1 MLERGDNME
10 IEIIPARPVFT
21 NPIEGKTIKKRVAA
35 YARVSTDN
43 EEQETSFEGQQTYYT
58 NLIKTNPTYE
68 FVGIYADD
76 GISGTMIEKRAEFKR
91 MIKDALD
98 GKIDLIL
105 TKSISRF
112 ARNTV
117 DTLTTVRALKEKGVE
132 VFFEKEK
139 ISSLASSG
147 ELMLTILSSL
157 AQEESRSISEN
168 VKIGKRWQMK
178 EGKFT
183 FTHTSFLGFKKC
195 DDGYTIDE
203 EGAEIVRTIYRLFL
217 YDGKSYSY
225 IAKYLNEMGKR
236 TARGNEFK
244 VNNILSIL
252 TNEKY
257 KGDCILQK
265 TYSADFLT
273 HKMKKNDGV
282 LPQYHLKG
290 CLPQI
295 IRPEEWELAQSEV
308 ERRKQM
314 GQGKSI
320 SDVFSSKLVCGDC
333 GGFLGRKVWHSND
346 AYRSYV
352 YMCNHKYEKK
362 RKCDCPTLKE
372 EDIKNSFLKAFSI
385 AKSDESVIEDLEM
398 AINLLSDNKDEEDEI
413 TKIDAELQVVAKLVQ
428 EHIDKNTKVQQDQK
442 EYQRIYDEFKERYDG
457 LKEKRKATFKKI
469 ASRTVAIQHIKEMI
483 DALNKKD
490 LISVVFDERH
500 FNTLIDRGIVLHDGT
515 IEWHF
520 KCGKI
525 IRF

>member
-1 MLERGDNME
+1 ME
-10 IEIIPARPVFT
+10 IEIIPARPIIS
-21 NPIEGKTIKKRVAA
+21 NPIEGKLLKKRVAA

-58 NLIKTNPTYE
+58 NLIKSNPAYE

-203 EGAEIVRTIYRLFL
+203 DGAEIVRTIYRLFL
-217 YDGKSYSY
+217 NDGRSYSY

-295 IRPEEWELAQSEV
+295 IRPDEWELAQFEV
-308 ERRKQM
+308 ENRKQM

-320 SDVFSSKLVCGDC
+320 SDVFASKLVCGDC

-352 YMCNHKYEKK
+352 YMCNHKYGNK

-372 EDIKNSFLKAFSI
+372 EDIKNSYVKAASLLLT
-385 AKSDESVIEDLEM
+385 DESVIEDLEL
-398 AINLLSDNKDEEDEI
+398 AIKMLSDNKVEEDEMV
-413 TKIDAELQVVAKLVQ
+413 KIDAELQIVAKLAQ

-442 EYQRIYDEFKERYDG
+442 EYQRIYDEFVERYDA
-457 LKEKRKATFKKI
+457 LKARRKVLESTIAKRGAAIKHTQNMIEFLKKE
-469 ASRTVAIQHIKEMI
+469 S
-483 DALNKKD
+483 
-490 LISVVFDERH
+490 LISVVFDESH
-500 FNTLIDRGIVLHDGT
+500 FKQLIDRGVVMHDGT

-520 KCGKI
+520 KCGKTI
-525 IRF
+525 KI

>member
-10 IEIIPARPVFT
+10 IEIIPARPIMC
-21 NPIEGKTIKKRVAA
+21 NPIEGKVIKKRVAA

-58 NLIKTNPTYE
+58 NLIKSNPGYE

-183 FTHTSFLGFKKC
+183 FTHTTFLGFKKC

-203 EGAEIVRTIYRLFL
+203 NGAEIVKTIYRLFL

-225 IAKYLNEMGKR
+225 IAKYLNETGKR
-236 TARGNEFK
+236 TAKGNEFK
-244 VNNILSIL
+244 VNNIISIL

-295 IRPEEWELAQSEV
+295 IKPEVWELAQSEV
-308 ERRKQM
+308 ESRKQM

-346 AYRSYV
+346 TYRSYV
-352 YMCNHKYEKK
+352 YVCNHKYGKK
-362 RKCDCPTLKE
+362 RKCDCPTMKE
-372 EDIKNSFLKAFSI
+372 DVIKNSFLKAVSLV
-385 AKSDESVIEDLEM
+385 KQDENAIEDLEL
-398 AINLLSDNKDEEDEI
+398 AINMLSDNRAEEDEI
-413 TKIDAELQVVAKLVQ
+413 VKIDTEMQVVARLVQ
-428 EHIDKNTKVQQDQK
+428 EHVDKNTKVQQDQK
-442 EYQRIYDEFKERYDG
+442 EYQKIYDEFIERYDT
-457 LKEKRKATFKKI
+457 LKAKRKAAYKKI
-469 ASRTVAIQHIKEMI
+469 ANRAVAIQHIENMIEFLKKESFI
-483 DALNKKD
+483 TA
-490 LISVVFDERH
+490 VFDERY
-500 FNTLIDRGIVLHDGT
+500 FTMLIDRGIVLHDGT

-525 IRF
+525 I

>member
-1 MLERGDNME
+1 ME
-10 IEIIPARPVFT
+10 IEIIPARPTFT
-21 NPIEGKTIKKRVAA
+21 NPIEGKVVKKRVAA
-35 YARVSTDN
+35 YARVSTDSD
-43 EEQETSFEGQQTYYT
+43 EQETSFEGQQTYYT
-58 NLIKTNPTYE
+58 NLIRSNPTYE

-76 GISGTMIEKRAEFKR
+76 GITGTMIEKRAEFKR

-117 DTLTTVRALKEKGVE
+117 DTLTTVRSLKEKGVE

-183 FTHTSFLGFKKC
+183 FTYTSFLGFKKC
-195 DDGYTIDE
+195 DKGYTIDQD
-203 EGAEIVRTIYRLFL
+203 GAEIVRTIYRLFL
-217 YDGKSYSY
+217 YDGKSYSF
-225 IAKYLNEMGKR
+225 IANYLNKTGKR
-236 TARGNEFK
+236 TAKGNEFK
-244 VNNILSIL
+244 VNNIISIL

-273 HKMKKNDGV
+273 HKMKKNNGV

-308 ERRKQM
+308 ESRKQM

-320 SDVFSSKLVCGDC
+320 SDVFSSKLVCWDC

-352 YMCNHKYEKK
+352 YVCNHKYGKK
-362 RKCDCPTLKE
+362 KKCDCPTLKE
-372 EDIKNSFLKAFSI
+372 EDIKNSFVKAISSI
-385 AKSDESVIEDLEM
+385 AADETIIEDLEL
-398 AINLLSDNKDEEDEI
+398 AINILSDNTAEEDEI
-413 TKIDAELQVVAKLVQ
+413 VKIDAELQVVAKLVQ

-442 EYQRIYDEFKERYDG
+442 EYQRVYDEFVERYDA
-457 LKEKRKATFKKI
+457 LKAKRKAVYKKI
-469 ASRTVAIQHIKEMI
+469 ANRTVTIQHIKNMI
-483 DALNKKD
+483 EFLNKEN

-500 FNTLIDRGIVLHDGT
+500 FTTLIDHGVVSHDGT

-520 KCGKI
+520 KCGKTVRI
-525 IRF
+525 